1 MSGGDTVGR
10 SGGQAIDR
18 DEQRARAAAAAE
30 QRAQGQDHRGQQGTK
45 SKMKP
50 QAQGNQ
56 HSAGADPLRAQDW
69 D

>member
-10 SGGQAIDR
+10 SGGQTVDR

-30 QRAQGQDHRGQQGTK
+30 ARSKGQNTRGQQGAQ

-50 QAQGNQ
+50 AQTNQ
-56 HSAGADPLRAQDW
+56 YSSGPDPLRAQDW